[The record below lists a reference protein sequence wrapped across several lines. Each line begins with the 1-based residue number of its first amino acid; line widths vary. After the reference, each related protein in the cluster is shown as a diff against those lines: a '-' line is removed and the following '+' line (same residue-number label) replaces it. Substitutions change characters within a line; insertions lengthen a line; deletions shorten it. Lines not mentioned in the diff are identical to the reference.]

1 MVILQ
6 ESIKQELNLSDTQL
20 GLMSGFTFAIFYVSF
35 GIPIARLADKG
46 NRRNIIAISLAVWSA
61 MTAISGSAQNFTQL
75 LLARIGVGIGEA
87 GGSPPAHS
95 IISDLYP
102 PKKRATAMAI
112 YSTGISIGIL
122 LGFSLLGYFLYL
134 IQSVLVYVI
143 IAAVISLIARP
154 IIRFLQKKLKF
165 PNTLSVVTTMIL
177 FVGFLV
183 GIIRMFIPLVIEQGE
198 NLSLLHTDKLL
209 QNLQDV
215 INQVNDYFTSKNI
228 NLLSKLKNIDF
239 LSGFQEIPNLLNS
252 VASALG
258 SLSVGL
264 FSVLFISF
272 FFMKDSKLLMSSVLT
287 ILPNKSEHKFSKS
300 TEIIKNLLSRYFIGL
315 VAQIT
320 ILFVLYTITL
330 LIFGIKNAVVIAFL
344 CALLNL
350 IPYIGPM
357 IGAIIMFL
365 LSMSSNLG
373 QDFQT
378 EILPTTIYV
387 MIGYFITQLVDN
399 FFSQPFI
406 FSKTTKSHPLEIF
419 LIIIIGGLLFG
430 VVGMITA
437 VPLYTALKVILK
449 VFLSDN
455 RIVKSLTKDI

>member
-1 MVILQ
+1 MDSKNISNGIL
-6 ESIKQELNLSDTQL
+6 
-20 GLMSGFTFAIFYVSF
+20 
-35 GIPIARLADKG
+35 
-46 NRRNIIAISLAVWSA
+46 
-61 MTAISGSAQNFTQL
+61 
-75 LLARIGVGIGEA
+75 
-87 GGSPPAHS
+87 
-95 IISDLYP
+95 
-102 PKKRATAMAI
+102 RA
-112 YSTGISIGIL
+112 IGIL

-134 IQSVLVYVI
+134 IQSVLIYVI